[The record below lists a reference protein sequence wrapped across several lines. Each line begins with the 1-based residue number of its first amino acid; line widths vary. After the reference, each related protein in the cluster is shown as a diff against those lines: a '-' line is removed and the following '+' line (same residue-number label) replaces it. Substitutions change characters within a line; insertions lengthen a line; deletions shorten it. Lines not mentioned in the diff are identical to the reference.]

1 MIPQP
6 TIIQI
11 ECIAMPKDNQVT
23 NVQIFEKKLAA
34 YAEVAVRVGLN
45 LQPGQRLIIDAS
57 IEAAPM
63 VRRITSE
70 AYRAG
75 AELVDVLWNDPSVT
89 LTRFNFAP
97 DDSFDLVP
105 SWRREAMTRAGER
118 GDAVIYVGSPNP
130 DLLADLDPERVRRH
144 QHAGN
149 EAMRSF
155 NESRDRQMVN
165 WTIVTVP
172 SDAWAARVF
181 PKLPTEEGKRRL
193 WDEVFKA
200 VRVDNTNP
208 VAAWDTHIGTLDRIL
223 KHLNSRRYKLLRY
236 RAPGTNLEIGLPQKH
251 CWMNARFL
259 TQRGT
264 SYIANLPTEEV
275 FTSPH
280 RNHAEGVVRASM
292 PLSYGGVLI
301 ENFGLRFQSGR
312 VVDAWADSGLE
323 TLEGILETDE
333 GARHLGEVALVPN
346 SSPIS
351 QSGLLFF
358 NTLYD
363 ENASSHM
370 AIGRAFSFTLSGWE
384 SQKDKALEK
393 AGINQSLTHVD
404 FMVGSEEMNIDGVRE
419 NGSVEAILHAGEWVS

>member
-1 MIPQP
+1 MSKVNRS
-6 TIIQI
+6 T
-11 ECIAMPKDNQVT
+11 EDKV
-23 NVQIFEKKLAA
+23 FEQRLAA
-34 YAEVAVRVGLN
+34 YAEVAIRVGLN
-45 LQPGQRLIIDAS
+45 LQLGQRLVIDAS

-63 VRRITSE
+63 VRRIASE

-89 LTRFNFAP
+89 LTRFKFAP
-97 DDSFDLVP
+97 DKSFDLVP
-105 SWRREAMTRAGER
+105 SWRQEAMTRAGER
-118 GDAVIYVGSPNP
+118 GDAVIYVDSPNP
-130 DLLADLDPERVRRH
+130 DLLADQDPERVRRH
-144 QHAGN
+144 QRAGN

-155 NESRDRQMVN
+155 NESRNRQMVN
-165 WTIVTVP
+165 WTILTVP
-172 SDAWAARVF
+172 NEAWAASVF
-181 PKLPTEEGKRRL
+181 PKLPAEAGKRRL

-200 VRVDNTNP
+200 VRVDGTNP
-208 VAAWDTHIGTLDRIL
+208 VAAWDTHIATLDRIL
-223 KHLNSRRYKLLRY
+223 KHLNNRHYKLLRY
-236 RAPGTNLEIGLPQKH
+236 RAPGTNLEIGLPQEH
-251 CWMNARFL
+251 RWMNARFL
-259 TQRGT
+259 TQGG
-264 SYIANLPTEEV
+264 SAYIANLPTEEV

-280 RNHAEGVVRASM
+280 SGQAEGVVTASM

-301 ENFGLRFQSGR
+301 ENFGLRFEGGR
-312 VVDAWADSGLE
+312 VVEAWADSGLE

-370 AIGRAFSFTLSGWE
+370 AVGRAFSFTLNGWE
-384 SQKDKALEK
+384 SKNDKTIEK

-404 FMVGSEEMNIDGVRE
+404 FMVGSGEMDIDGVRE